1 MENGNLLTGNCKF
14 DWIDRL
20 INENVCQKKDIFKR
34 SRFDRIAT
42 SKRWGKPVAVGIII
56 LGFIASLIIGF
67 PLMALVMLVISK
79 RSLLLTKLFI
89 SVGVSKW
96 LISLVCGAVVTAI
109 TFAFQMASY
118 VLGISLV
125 FGFLED
131 VGYMARVSYVF
142 DHAMS
147 RLGLQRKAIM
157 PFLLSFGCNIESV
170 TGTRII
176 DSWGQRVMTIA
187 LS

>member
-1 MENGNLLTGNCKF
+1 
-14 DWIDRL
+14 
-20 INENVCQKKDIFKR
+20 
-34 SRFDRIAT
+34 
-42 SKRWGKPVAVGIII
+42 
-56 LGFIASLIIGF
+56 
-67 PLMALVMLVISK
+67 MALVMLVMSK
-79 RSLLLTKLFI
+79 VSLLLTKLFI

-147 RLGLQRKAIM
+147 RLGLQGKAIM
-157 PFLLSFGCNIESV
+157 PFLLSFGCNIGGV

-176 DSWGQRVMTIA
+176 DSW
-187 LS
+187 